1 MFQSLPEH
9 LMSTKLSSKS
19 QIDALTTI
27 IHQYLR
33 LPLSDNT
40 IPGSFLEGVLAH
52 VRKGERLNTYD
63 FVDVINRKEKI
74 GWQVKSTKDSTPV
87 TWKRAKIPNSLALI
101 ESSKK
106 SQQGLQNLG
115 NAIINFCNEHAKQSI
130 KDYGLETIYYSRLV
144 VFEDGRIKYIER
156 KLCDK
161 RDTNIFKKEDYI
173 WHWSIAKKTIKKE
186 QLPALHGYNK
196 HTKQKAW
203 AWHGLGENQL
213 HFSGEKIWWNSE
225 DSLIVDFN
233 YPEDSEKLSLESL
246 IKILESI

>member
-1 MFQSLPEH
+1 
-9 LMSTKLSSKS
+9 MSTNLSSKS
-19 QIDALTTI
+19 QIDALTNI

-63 FVDVINRKEKI
+63 FVDVISRKEKI

-101 ESSKK
+101 EASKR

-115 NAIINFCNEHAKQSI
+115 NAIINFCNEHAEQSI
-130 KDYGLETIYYSRLV
+130 KDYKLDSIYYSRLV

-161 RDTNIFKKEDYI
+161 KDTNIFKKEDYK
-173 WHWSIAKKTIKKE
+173 WHWSEPKKTVKKE
-186 QLPALHGYNK
+186 QLQALHGYNK
-196 HTKQKAW
+196 HTQQKAW

-213 HFSGEKIWWNSE
+213 HFSGEKIWWNDK

-233 YPEDSEKLSLESL
+233 YPDESEKLSLESL
-246 IKILESI
+246 IKILETI

>member
-1 MFQSLPEH
+1 
-9 LMSTKLSSKS
+9 MSTNLSTKS
-19 QIDALTTI
+19 QIDALTNI

-63 FVDVINRKEKI
+63 FVDVISRKEKI

-101 ESSKK
+101 EASKR

-115 NAIINFCNEHAKQSI
+115 NAIINFCNEHAEQSI
-130 KDYGLETIYYSRLV
+130 KDYKLDSIYYSRLV

-161 RDTNIFKKEDYI
+161 KDTNIFKKEDYK
-173 WHWSIAKKTIKKE
+173 WHWSEPKKTVKKE
-186 QLPALHGYNK
+186 LLPALHGYNK
-196 HTKQKAW
+196 HTEQKAW

-213 HFSGEKIWWNSE
+213 HFTGEKIWWNDK

-233 YPEDSEKLSLESL
+233 YPDESEKLSLESL
-246 IKILESI
+246 IKILETI